1 MGIFRKGSSEATL
14 RHLLTVNDDRG
25 VQTFLLDASMY
36 SIGRDP
42 SNAIVVHGE
51 SVSRQHA
58 ILLRTPTPDKQYRYV
73 IQDGNLEGKPSANGV
88 LVNGVP
94 VKKHVLQD
102 GDEISLGGKVFL
114 IYRTPILSDQEV
126 EDKVKHPEYR
136 KLKGNVLTAEQTIEA
151 FIEENEPTKVNR
163 PHTPT
168 TLKREVNVF
177 RECYDTVVEELR
189 DLHLSRE
196 EYITIACTIYQKL
209 QSSP

>member
-73 IQDGNLEGKPSANGV
+73 IQDGNLEGKPSANGI

-94 VKKHVLQD
+94 MKKHVLQD

-126 EDKVKHPEYR
+126 ADKVKHPEYR
-136 KLKGNVLTAEQTIEA
+136 KLKGNVLSAEQTIES

-163 PHTPT
+163 PPTPAA
-168 TLKREVNVF
+168 LKKEANVF
-177 RECYDTVVEELR
+177 RECYETVMEELR

-196 EYITIACTIYQKL
+196 EYITIACAIYQKL
-209 QSSP
+209 KSSP